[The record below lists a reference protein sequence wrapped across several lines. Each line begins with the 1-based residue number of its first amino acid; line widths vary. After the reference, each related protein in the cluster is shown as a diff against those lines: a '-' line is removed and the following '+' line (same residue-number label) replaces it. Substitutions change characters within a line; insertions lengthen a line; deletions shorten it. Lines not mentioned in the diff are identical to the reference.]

1 MNAKN
6 QHFEAQGR
14 LTDVLHQELQ
24 SAQVSNVEYYSM
36 LLILGLS
43 RRLIHFQLAYLR
55 PYSEIS
61 FN

>member
-43 RRLIHFQLAYLR
+43 RRLMHFQLAHL
-55 PYSEIS
+55 
-61 FN
+61 